1 MQKEN
6 SISLTYSPDKSTIFF
21 KFDNL
26 LKNNFIKQINKSKY
40 NKCIIFCDS
49 KVYELFEDKLRKIK
63 KKTYIKKLNA
73 SENLKDIKNISKII
87 QYLENIRTNKS
98 DLILTIG
105 GGTVSDLIGFCCSIY
120 MRGLSFWAIP
130 TTLMSQ
136 VDALSAGKTCINTNK
151 TKNLVGTI
159 HYASRV
165 FLIPE
170 LVLNG
175 SFFNYR
181 QGLSEIF
188 KYGLLTDSR
197 IIRFLNT
204 NGLNNHFLNKNQL
217 LKIMKLTIFARN
229 KIAKINPLA
238 SNLGHT
244 FGHAIEKIYCE
255 KIKHGDAISAGI
267 YLANYISYKEKILKK
282 KDFDIIEQTMK
293 KLGLNLWLDKN
304 INVEKMMY
312 FMSNDKKNNS
322 DYINLILIKAIGKQY
337 HKKNN
342 FFYGMKK
349 YNIKKY
355 LKNINNWHNYLT
367 DRMVKV
373 TSNKIINYK

>member
-1 MQKEN
+1 MQRKN
-6 SISLTYSPDKSTIFF
+6 SIVLTHRPDESKISF

-26 LKNNFIKQINKSKY
+26 KKNDFIKDINKSKF
-40 NKCIIFCDS
+40 NKCVIFCDL
-49 KVYELFEDKLRKIK
+49 KVYDLFEDKLKRIK
-63 KKTYIKKLNA
+63 KNFYIKKLNA
-73 SENLKDIKNISKII
+73 SEKLKDIKNIPKII
-87 QYLENIRTNKS
+87 KYLENIQINKS

-105 GGTVSDLIGFCCSIY
+105 GGTVSDLISFCCSIY

-136 VDALSAGKTCINTNK
+136 VDALSAGKTCINTSK

-170 LVLNG
+170 LVLKG
-175 SFFNYR
+175 GFFNYR

-197 IIRFLNT
+197 VIRLLNA
-204 NGLNNHFLNKNQL
+204 NGQNKNFLSKQQL
-217 LKIMKLTIFARN
+217 LKIMRLTIFARN
-229 KIAKINPLA
+229 KIARINPLA

-244 FGHAIEKIYCE
+244 FGHAVEKIYGE

-267 YLANYISYKEKILKK
+267 YLANYISYKEKILSK
-282 KDFDIIEQTMK
+282 KDFDFVEKTMK
-293 KLGLNLWLDKN
+293 KLGLNLWFDKN
-304 INVEKMMY
+304 INIKKMLY
-312 FMSNDKKNNS
+312 FMSKDKKNTG
-322 DYINLILIKAIGKQY
+322 DLINLVLIKGIGKQY
-337 HKKNN
+337 HKKSN

-349 YNIKKY
+349 DNIKKY
-355 LKNINNWHNYLT
+355 FININNWHKYLT
-367 DRMVKV
+367 DNMIDI
-373 TSNKIINYK
+373 TSKKIINYK